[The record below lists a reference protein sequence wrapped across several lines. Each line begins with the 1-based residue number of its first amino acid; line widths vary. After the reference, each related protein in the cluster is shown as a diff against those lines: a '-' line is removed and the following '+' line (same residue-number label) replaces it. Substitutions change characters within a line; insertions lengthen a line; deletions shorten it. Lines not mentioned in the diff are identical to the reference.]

1 MAEILNRPAP
11 SLRHNRTRLREFQ
24 AELAERLRVARSTP
38 SSQSRLALRVA
49 HGGAAGNYLVDLP
62 EAGEILAMPEITA
75 VPLTRPWY
83 RGLANVRGG
92 LVSVIDLG
100 MYLDGM
106 PTELD
111 KDSRVLSFSPEL
123 KFNAGIL
130 VTRMLGLRG
139 TSQLSEIADD
149 AADASAEKPAWIGR
163 TLIDQD
169 GVKWRE
175 MYLGILAAEER
186 FLQIGVW

>member
-1 MAEILNRPAP
+1 MAETVTRPAP
-11 SLRHNRTRLREFQ
+11 SLRHNRTKLREFQ
-24 AELAERLRVARSTP
+24 AELAERLRLARSTP

-49 HGGAAGNYLVDLP
+49 RGGAESNYLIDLP
-62 EAGEILAMPEITA
+62 EAGEILAVPEVTA

-100 MYLDGM
+100 MYLSGV
-106 PTELD
+106 PTDLD
-111 KDSRVLSFSPEL
+111 KDSRVLSFSPDL

-139 TSQLSEIADD
+139 TSQLSESGETGEAGNGQN
-149 AADASAEKPAWIGR
+149 PLWIGR
-163 TLIDQD
+163 TLVDQD
-169 GVKWRE
+169 GVRWSE
-175 MYLGILAAEER
+175 LHLGLLAAEER
-186 FLQIGVW
+186 FLQISVW

>member
-1 MAEILNRPAP
+1 MAETLTRPAP
-11 SLRHNRTRLREFQ
+11 SLRHNRTKLREFQ

-38 SSQSRLALRVA
+38 SAQSRLALRVA
-49 HGGAAGNYLVDLP
+49 HGGEESNYLIDLP
-62 EAGEILAMPEITA
+62 EAGEILAVPEVTA

-100 MYLDGM
+100 MYLSGV
-106 PTELD
+106 PTDLD
-111 KDSRVLSFSPEL
+111 KDSRVLSFSPDL

-139 TSQLSEIADD
+139 TTQLSENRD
-149 AADASAEKPAWIGR
+149 AVDQDGAPKPQWIGR

-169 GVKWRE
+169 GVRWSE
-175 MYLGILAAEER
+175 LHLGILAAEER
-186 FLQIGVW
+186 FLQISVW